1 MSRLL
6 RARRTAALACA
17 TILTTAPMGAIAQT
31 RPPAVQ
37 IPARLTLEE
46 ALRLARTYNPG
57 YQQYM
62 NDVEVAE
69 AGVRSAWGAFMPRLS
84 TGMGISGGQSTTET
98 YVDPTGKPQRLDD
111 PQISKGSSLSQSIG
125 ASFTLF
131 DGGRMWRNLSA
142 QRASVRMTEASIS
155 IQASDLDAA
164 VRQAF
169 YQSLRAGQSITL
181 SERLLASAQERL
193 RQTEALFRAA
203 SKGQV
208 DVLGAQVDVAQSE
221 MALEA
226 AKDGAT
232 KARLELARAIGVQ
245 SDGMYEVVGDLP
257 AVFDPATLD
266 VNALVSTAL
275 TSNPAV
281 LRQEQ
286 SAIVADRQAAAA
298 KGSRW
303 PSLGGNFGYS
313 RSVNVPD
320 YSAYRYLNPQNSGIS
335 LSLNASLPLFT
346 GFSTSAQITQ
356 ARAAAHDAR
365 LQLQQ
370 TRLQTEANVRS
381 AFIDLQNAFSSLRLA
396 DRQASLSE
404 QRLALSQ
411 EQYRMGSIT
420 FSELQLMIDRAA
432 TAQRDALN
440 ARFNW
445 ITNWIN
451 LEQRVGAP
459 VIG

>member
-1 MSRLL
+1 M
-6 RARRTAALACA
+6 ACA
-17 TILTTAPMGAIAQT
+17 AILATAPISAIAQT
-31 RPPAVQ
+31 PDPASQV
-37 IPARLTLEE
+37 PARLTLEE
-46 ALRLARTYNPG
+46 ALRLARKHNPG
-57 YQQYM
+57 YQQVM
-62 NDVEVAE
+62 NDMEVAE
-69 AGVRSAWGAFMPRLS
+69 ARIRSAWGSLLPTLGTTMSL
-84 TGMGISGGQSTTET
+84 SGGQSTTET

-111 PQISKGSSLSQSIG
+111 PQISKGSSLSQGIG
-125 ASFTLF
+125 ANFMLF
-131 DGGRMWRNLSA
+131 NGGQNWRNLDV
-142 QRASVRMTEASIS
+142 QRASARATEASVAIR
-155 IQASDLDAA
+155 ASDLDAA

-169 YQSLRAGQSITL
+169 YRSLRATQSIAL
-181 SERLLASAQERL
+181 SERLLASAQDRL

-226 AKDGAT
+226 ARDDAT
-232 KARLELARAIGVQ
+232 KARLALALSIGMR
-245 SDGMYEVVGDLP
+245 SDGAFEVAGELP
-257 AVFDPATLD
+257 EVFDPATLN
-266 VNALVSTAL
+266 VESLVATAV
-275 TSNPAV
+275 TSNPIV
-281 LRQEQ
+281 RQQEQ
-286 SAIVADRQAAAA
+286 SAIVARKQAASAS
-298 KGSRW
+298 GSRW
-303 PSLGGNFGYS
+303 PTISGGFSYG

-320 YSAYRYLNPQNSGIS
+320 YGAYRYLNPQNSSMGLS
-335 LSLNASLPLFT
+335 LSASLPLFS
-346 GFSTSAQITQ
+346 GFSTTTQIK
-356 ARAAAHDAR
+356 AAHAAADDARFQLLQAR
-365 LQLQQ
+365 LQV
-370 TRLQTEANVRS
+370 ESDVRS

-445 ITNWIN
+445 ITNWIT

>member
-1 MSRLL
+1 M
-6 RARRTAALACA
+6 ACA
-17 TILTTAPMGAIAQT
+17 AILATAPISAIAQT
-31 RPPAVQ
+31 QDPASQV
-37 IPARLTLEE
+37 PARLTLEE
-46 ALRLARTYNPG
+46 ALRLARTHSPG
-57 YQQYM
+57 YQQVM
-62 NDVEVAE
+62 NDMEVAD
-69 AGVRSAWGAFMPRLS
+69 ARIRSAWGSLLPTLGTTMSL
-84 TGMGISGGQSTTET
+84 SGGQSTTET

-111 PQISKGSSLSQSIG
+111 PQISKGSSLSQGIG
-125 ASFTLF
+125 ANFMLF
-131 DGGRMWRNLSA
+131 NGGQNWRNLDV
-142 QRASVRMTEASIS
+142 QRASARATEASVAIR
-155 IQASDLDAA
+155 ASDLDAA

-169 YQSLRAGQSITL
+169 YRSLRATQSIAL
-181 SERLLASAQERL
+181 SERLLASAQDRL

-226 AKDGAT
+226 ARDDAT
-232 KARLELARAIGVQ
+232 KARLALALIIGMR
-245 SDGMYEVVGDLP
+245 SDGAFEVVGELP
-257 AVFDPATLD
+257 EVFDPATLN
-266 VNALVSTAL
+266 VESLVATAV
-275 TSNPAV
+275 TSNPIV
-281 LRQEQ
+281 RQQEQ
-286 SAIVADRQAAAA
+286 SAIVARKQAASAS
-298 KGSRW
+298 GSRW
-303 PSLGGNFGYS
+303 PTISGGFSYG

-320 YSAYRYLNPQNSGIS
+320 YGAYRYLNPQNSHMGLS
-335 LSLNASLPLFT
+335 LSASLPLFS
-346 GFSTSAQITQ
+346 GFSTTTQIK
-356 ARAAAHDAR
+356 AAHAAAEDARFQLLQAR
-365 LQLQQ
+365 LQV
-370 TRLQTEANVRS
+370 ESDVRS

-404 QRLALSQ
+404 QRLTLSQ